1 MRRQFTRVFTPTERR
16 RYNAHMEASIEK
28 LTAIF
33 FLVTGL
39 SHIVQPRVWVRFFIR
54 LREKGEVGSFINA
67 FVHFPLGAVI
77 VAFHNV
83 WHGIPIVVTLIGWGL
98 TIKGT
103 LYFLCPSYGVRMLST
118 ISMERSWHFVVA
130 GIFSV
135 ILSGVIFY
143 SALSL

>member
-1 MRRQFTRVFTPTERR
+1 
-16 RYNAHMEASIEK
+16 MESSVEK

-39 SHIVQPRVWVRFFIR
+39 SHIFQPRVWVQFFIM

-67 FVHFPLGAVI
+67 FVHFPLGAFI

-83 WHGIPIVVTLIGWGL
+83 WHGFPAIVVSLIGWGL
-98 TIKGT
+98 TIKGS
-103 LYFLCPSYGVRMLST
+103 LYFVFPRQGLRMLAT
-118 ISMERSWHFVVA
+118 ISPERSWHFVVA

-135 ILSGVIFY
+135 LLAGVILFP
-143 SALSL
+143 LV